1 MISVFPAIGALFPT
15 YLTYMDRPRRICLW
29 LLIACFWVLQAL
41 GPSPS
46 LAAGCGTCGGSG
58 TSRLTCSFC
67 KGTGKN
73 GSFKCSFCNGRMFV
87 KCFSCNG
94 TGQTAPTPPPVP
106 GSGAPQPA
114 QVCGS
119 CKGAGTSN
127 LTCSFCKG
135 TGKNGSFKCS
145 FCDGKMFPKCHS
157 CNGSGRRP

>member
-1 MISVFPAIGALFPT
+1 
-15 YLTYMDRPRRICLW
+15 MDRPRRICLW
-29 LLIACFWVLQAL
+29 VLIACFWGLQAL
-41 GPSPS
+41 SPSPS

-94 TGQTAPTPPPVP
+94 TGQTAPTPPHVP

-145 FCDGKMFPKCHS
+145 FCDGKMFPKCYS